1 MRIVLMGPPGAG
13 KGTQAKRL
21 LDKFG
26 MAHLSSGDIF
36 RAEKSSGSALGA
48 KLAGFMNT
56 GKLVPDDIVVEIM
69 AMAITSSN
77 AAAGLM
83 LDGFP
88 RTVPQAQALDA
99 QLARAGKPLD
109 AVVVITAD
117 KEKTVDRITGRRSC
131 PKCGKAFH
139 VKHIPSAKG
148 DNCDD
153 DGCDGK
159 LFQRDDDKESVVRK
173 RLDAYFAQTEPV
185 IGYYREGGKVR
196 VVEVDGMPAP
206 DEVTKSMFKA
216 LEKLMEGKGR

>member
-36 RAEKSSGSALGA
+36 RAEKASGSALGK
-48 KLAGFMNT
+48 KLAEFMDA
-56 GKLVPDDIVVEIM
+56 GKLVPDDVVVEIM
-69 AMAITSSN
+69 AKAITSSN
-77 AAAGLM
+77 ASAGLM

-88 RTVPQAQALDA
+88 RTVPQGQALDA
-99 QLARAGKPLD
+99 QLAKAGKPLD
-109 AVVVITAD
+109 VVVVITAD
-117 KEKTVDRITGRRSC
+117 KEQIVGRITGRRSC

-148 DNCDD
+148 DSCDAA
-153 DGCDGK
+153 GCDGK
-159 LFQRDDDKESVVRK
+159 LYQRDDDKESVVRK

-185 IGYYREGGKVR
+185 IAYYRKGGKVK

-206 DEVTKSMFKA
+206 DEVTKAMFKA
-216 LEKLMEGKGR
+216 LEKLKEGKG